1 MRKPRGKD
9 AKHHE
14 RRRVQRAE
22 ERARK
27 KRQRSEELGVC
38 PPSRPHSPFLDLCYV
53 DATAG
58 DVLSGEEPMGD
69 NLADAAFALPLGELS
84 RVVQA
89 CRVLF
94 CISFPTLTSPSVYLY
109 PLSLLA

>member
-1 MRKPRGKD
+1 MKKRSKKAKRQAVEKQRLRDEAD
-9 AKHHE
+9 A
-14 RRRVQRAE
+14 
-22 ERARK
+22 
-27 KRQRSEELGVC
+27 KRQRSEEPGVC
-38 PPSRPHSPFLDLCYV
+38 PLLVRTPSSFLDLCYV
-53 DATAG
+53 DAAAG

-69 NLADAAFALPLGELS
+69 NLADAASALPLGELS

-94 CISFPTLTSPSVYLY
+94 CICFSTLTSPSVYLY

>member
-1 MRKPRGKD
+1 MKKRSKKAKQNERGRARK
-9 AKHHE
+9 
-14 RRRVQRAE
+14 AE

-38 PPSRPHSPFLDLCYV
+38 PPPRPQSPFFDLCYV

-69 NLADAAFALPLGELS
+69 DPADAASALPLGELS